1 MKLSSFLLTFS
12 ILLFFS
18 YSHSSFCSSSLS
30 YAVSNFSNC
39 SLSTSYIYC
48 LPIFIEVVLYILR
61 LLLCIPSLVLTP
73 TSSSHWCFS
82 YPSSSSFS
90 PSFRSLFL
98 LSLSSHYPI
107 LRPLIH
113 SFRSFFLPPFLPI
126 FPSSAPSVSSSLSLL
141 SFLLLHI
148 SFLFH

>member
-48 LPIFIEVVLYILR
+48 LPIFIEVVLDILR
-61 LLLCIPSLVLTP
+61 LLPLL
-73 TSSSHWCFS
+73 
-82 YPSSSSFS
+82 
-90 PSFRSLFL
+90 RFL
-98 LSLSSHYPI
+98 LLFVLYFCFLSLCSHYPI